1 MQAVILAGGLGTR
14 LSPFTN
20 DNPKPMYRFNDKP
33 FIAYLVEQVKSFGI
47 TNILLLIGY
56 KHEKIEEYLGDGSQF
71 GVNISYD
78 VTPVEFDT
86 GARLKNAIPKI
97 NDDFLLM
104 YCDNYCPID
113 FKKHLNNFHKNNA
126 DIQIVTYKND
136 DGYTKGNVIIEDEK
150 IKVYDK
156 KRTTQ
161 NLTEVDIGYA
171 IVKKKVLEMLP
182 DENINFE
189 AYIYPK
195 LVEKELLFATTVE
208 HRYYSIGSWERIEL
222 TKKFL
227 SSPKIV
233 FLDRDGTI
241 NKRAPKACYIEDPN
255 QFEWLDGAKEAI
267 ALLNENKYMVI
278 LITNQPGIARGN
290 LTEEILNKI
299 HDKMKF
305 ELEEVNAH
313 IDKIYFCP
321 HNWDE
326 GCNCRKPNPGMIF
339 MAQKDLSLD
348 LTKAILIGDDERDI
362 EAANRANIKS
372 YMVDEENSLINIV
385 NKIIN

>member
-14 LSPFTN
+14 LAPFTN

-47 TNILLLIGY
+47 TDILLLLGY
-56 KHEKIEEYLGDGSQF
+56 KHEKIEEYLGNGSQF

-86 GARLKNAIPKI
+86 GARIKSAASKI

-113 FKKHLNNFHKNNA
+113 FKKHLNNFYKNNA

-156 KRTTQ
+156 KRKNE
-161 NLTEVDIGYA
+161 NLKQVDIGYA
-171 IVKKKVLEMLP
+171 IVKKDVLEMLP

-227 SSPKIV
+227 SSPKVV

-241 NKRAPKACYIEDPN
+241 NKRAPKACYIEEPS

-267 ALLNENKYMVI
+267 ALLNKAGYMVI

-290 LTEEILNKI
+290 LTEDMLNKI
-299 HDKMKF
+299 HEKMKN

-313 IDKIYFCP
+313 IDNIYFCP
-321 HNWDE
+321 HNWDD
-326 GCNCRKPNPGMIF
+326 GCSCRKPEPGMIF
-339 MAQKDLSLD
+339 MAQKDLSID

-362 EAANRANIKS
+362 EAANRANIES

-385 NKIIN
+385 NKIID